1 MHRRHLL
8 LSLASATCL
17 PACGGGDQGGS
28 DGSGTA
34 VPPAPADLLD
44 LTHVTLTLPVKV
56 DGTTGGTPARVL
68 KTTELLP
75 SSRAARGHESDWFRS
90 VWIDGT
96 GARGEAA
103 VMLWCPVTGALSSA
117 TSDSPRTE
125 FRHQRQTGV
134 NDGWTIGAG
143 SPVAMQLEMRPRQMP
158 PQRGT
163 VIVAQIHGWRM
174 QDASGA
180 TVNAP
185 PLLLV
190 QIEPRSA
197 GGWQLRAKIRRSAD
211 GSIAGHDSLVLQTF
225 ASLDEAPWLVL
236 QMAVADMQV
245 HINGQTMPIGASWR
259 DIGAYYKAGVY
270 LDEIGSDP
278 AQGGRLLMRRMVF
291 R

>member
-44 LTHVTLTLPVKV
+44 LTHVTLTLPVK
-56 DGTTGGTPARVL
+56 A
-68 KTTELLP
+68 
-75 SSRAARGHESDWFRS
+75 
-90 VWIDGT
+90 DGT

-174 QDASGA
+174 QDVSGA

-259 DIGAYYKAGVY
+259 DIGAYYKTGVY